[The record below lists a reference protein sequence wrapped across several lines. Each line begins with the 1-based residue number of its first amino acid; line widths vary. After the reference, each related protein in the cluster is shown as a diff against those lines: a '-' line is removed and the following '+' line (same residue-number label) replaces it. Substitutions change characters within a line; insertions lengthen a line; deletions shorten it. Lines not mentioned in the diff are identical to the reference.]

1 MPFYQYDSEE
11 HRERA
16 DAVLTRLGKF
26 VVAFERISAGM
37 RSCICCAFTREG
49 LKNQGLCQALI
60 NGKAAAGVRE
70 ALGSIFTELRDQDE
84 ADRACVKNLLG
95 RIASLAEKRNTLLH
109 AEWHLNY
116 DYEGATDD
124 FLAFAM
130 KLGSSQKHGAYFE
143 GMDVNVIRL
152 EELIREALE
161 IQVLVDRLGTCLNQR
176 GLKVSDM
183 LSRPL

>member
-130 KLGSSQKHGAYFE
+130 KLGSSQSTVPNSKEWTSTSLGSRSLSARRWKYRFSWT
-143 GMDVNVIRL
+143 GL
-152 EELIREALE
+152 EHA
-161 IQVLVDRLGTCLNQR
+161 
-176 GLKVSDM
+176 
-183 LSRPL
+183 